1 MQFLVATFIIAVLVV
16 DVKPLSNVK
25 VLCLSIYFCQRY
37 LTRNRITRII
47 RLREPYYITD
57 TVWAEY
63 MISFEEFILEND
75 GPIYLQII
83 RYIKQGIAAGTIG
96 DQEEVPS
103 RRMLSA
109 LLGVN
114 PNTIQKAYHLLE
126 EEGILLSRSGAKSY
140 ICADPGKRNQIRQEL
155 LRTDTGSW
163 IDAMKSLKL
172 SEEEALELA
181 RHMWEEKDYTDDSR

>member
-1 MQFLVATFIIAVLVV
+1 
-16 DVKPLSNVK
+16 
-25 VLCLSIYFCQRY
+25 
-37 LTRNRITRII
+37 
-47 RLREPYYITD
+47 
-57 TVWAEY
+57 
-63 MISFEEFILEND
+63 MISFDEFILEND

-96 DQEEVPS
+96 DQEEAPS
-103 RRMLSA
+103 RRVLSA

-140 ICADPGKRNQIRQEL
+140 ICADPEKIKRIRQEL
-155 LRTDTGSW
+155 LRNDTRSW

-181 RHMWEEKDYTDDSR
+181 RHMWKETVCTDNDYKDDNGGRRGE